1 MCELDIIFNFEKAYF
16 MLDELILGGEIQET
30 SKKNVL
36 KAISAQDLLQEVNY
50 VYVDE
55 VIFCCLP
62 PNSLH
67 QQSLSFP
74 CLILAYSRKTLHESS
89 KIVVELVPHF
99 ARIQFWPWPNSQAVA
114 LAGSVRIISFNNK
127 QMVSLEKKH
136 QFDKRKQDW
145 LVQKFGLL
153 WLQKLDTIQAES
165 PLLHLIQEEDKR
177 RLFLPGLPICATLK
191 KSF

>member
-67 QQSLSFP
+67 QQSLSCT
-74 CLILAYSRKTLHESS
+74 CLILAYWRKTRHESS
-89 KIVVELVPHF
+89 KIFVEPVPHF
-99 ARIQFWPWPNSQAVA
+99 ARIQFWPSPKSQAVA
-114 LAGSVRIISFNNK
+114 LAGSVRIIGFNNK
-127 QMVSLEKKH
+127 QMVPLEKKISLTRENEI
-136 QFDKRKQDW
+136 D
-145 LVQKFGLL
+145 
-153 WLQKLDTIQAES
+153 
-165 PLLHLIQEEDKR
+165 
-177 RLFLPGLPICATLK
+177 
-191 KSF
+191 

>member
-1 MCELDIIFNFEKAYF
+1 

-36 KAISAQDLLQEVNY
+36 KAISAQDLLQEVNCL
-50 VYVDE
+50 YVDV

-67 QQSLSFP
+67 QQSLSFA
-74 CLILAYSRKTLHESS
+74 CLILAYSGKTLHESS
-89 KIVVELVPHF
+89 KIFVELVPHF
-99 ARIQFWPWPNSQAVA
+99 AGIQFWPWPNSQAVA
-114 LAGSVRIISFNNK
+114 LTGSVRIIGFNNK
-127 QMVSLEKKH
+127 QMVPLEKKN
-136 QFDKRKQDW
+136 QFDKRKRDW

-165 PLLHLIQEEDKR
+165 PLLHLMQEEDKI
-177 RLFLPGLPICATLK
+177 RLFLPGLSICATLK

>member
-67 QQSLSFP
+67 QQSLSFA
-74 CLILAYSRKTLHESS
+74 CLILAYSGKTPHESS
-89 KIVVELVPHF
+89 KIFVELVAHF

-114 LAGSVRIISFNNK
+114 LTGSVRIIGFNNK
-127 QMVSLEKKH
+127 QMVPLEKKN
-136 QFDKRKQDW
+136 QFDKRKRDW

-165 PLLHLIQEEDKR
+165 PLLHLMQEEDKI
-177 RLFLPGLPICATLK
+177 RLFLPGLSICATLK